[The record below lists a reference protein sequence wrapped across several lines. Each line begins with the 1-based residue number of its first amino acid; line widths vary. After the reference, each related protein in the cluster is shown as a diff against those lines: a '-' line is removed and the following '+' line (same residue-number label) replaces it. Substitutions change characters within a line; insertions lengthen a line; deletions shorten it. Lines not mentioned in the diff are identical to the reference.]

1 MLEPGVQDTDAI
13 EHGRPSTA
21 GWWLLAAGLVLISAA
36 TTWQRDSVEM
46 PRDVL
51 RLPAQVVSIE
61 RRVRV
66 QAAGEGIL
74 YAPKVRFTRPDG
86 REVVFVSSVWTPSV
100 RHLERQ
106 PVDVLFDRHTG
117 LAILD
122 ARNGAYSA
130 YVLLGGFGALL
141 MTFGVYRLSAR
152 TRVRMHGPGGVTP
165 A

>member
-1 MLEPGVQDTDAI
+1 MDTEIPRAQTPDEAT
-13 EHGRPSTA
+13 PAAT
-21 GWWLLAAGLVLISAA
+21 GWWLVALGLVLISAA
-36 TTWQRDSVEM
+36 SSWQRDSVEM

-61 RRVRV
+61 RRLRPHPTGDLVV
-66 QAAGEGIL
+66 

-86 REVVFVSSVWTPSV
+86 REVMFVSSAWTPTV

-106 PVDVLFDRHTG
+106 PVSVLFDRQTG

-122 ARNGAYSA
+122 TRGGAYGA
-130 YVLLGGFGALL
+130 YALLGGLGSLLVLLGI
-141 MTFGVYRLSAR
+141 YRLAPRAR
-152 TRVRMHGPGGVTP
+152 EPARHTGGITP